1 MDTSKMTDEQLV
13 RNLPMNTQTQLQ
25 TPHVLEMQRRLLV
38 GIRDFNRQSGQQ
50 AARLIA
56 LTWAIVG
63 LTVVLGIIAGL
74 QVWAMLK
81 GGA

>member
-38 GIRDFNRQSGQQ
+38 AIRDFNRQSGQQ
-50 AARLIA
+50 AARLIG
-56 LTWAIVG
+56 LTWGIVG
-63 LTVVLGIIAGL
+63 LTVVLGIVAGL
-74 QVWAMLK
+74 QLWAMLK

>member
-13 RNLPMNTQTQLQ
+13 RNLPMNAQTQLQ
-25 TPHVLEMQRRLLV
+25 TPYVLEMQRRLLV

-50 AARLIA
+50 AATLIA

-63 LTVVLGIIAGL
+63 LTVVLGIIVGL
-74 QVWAMLK
+74 QLWAMLK
-81 GGA
+81 AGA